1 MPARK
6 LLTSVLLSAL
16 SFSIWS
22 GWALAPAFLGTDSA
36 RAEIKMSKP
45 DPATMR
51 SKAQELNAKSHARN
65 IAATERMRR
74 ILLEK
79 REGQRGF
86 PKDFNTI
93 PGDKKR

>member
-1 MPARK
+1 MFVRK
-6 LLTSVLLSAL
+6 LLLSAFL
-16 SFSIWS
+16 SACIIP
-22 GWALAPAFLGTDSA
+22 GWAFTCAVLETTTAL
-36 RAEIKMSKP
+36 AEIKMSKP
-45 DPATMR
+45 DPSAMR
-51 SKAQELNAKSHARN
+51 AKAQELNAKSHARN
-65 IAATERMRR
+65 LAATERMRR